1 MKRVIVGS
9 ICVFSLSLVMV
20 IAWGADTGLAEQR
33 AQEK

>member
-20 IAWGADTGLAEQR
+20 TLRRRYVAFATQ
-33 AQEK
+33 